1 MSARQRGQ
9 RKATVTAGVTRRGV
23 PAGHLWARLGA
34 LKAQLQPAPPGG
46 HAAPMCSMSCDPEC
60 DEYTI
65 CTASDGDS
73 VRSRNPRWHLL
84 GA

>member
-1 MSARQRGQ
+1 
-9 RKATVTAGVTRRGV
+9 
-23 PAGHLWARLGA
+23 
-34 LKAQLQPAPPGG
+34 
-46 HAAPMCSMSCDPEC
+46 MCSISCDPEC